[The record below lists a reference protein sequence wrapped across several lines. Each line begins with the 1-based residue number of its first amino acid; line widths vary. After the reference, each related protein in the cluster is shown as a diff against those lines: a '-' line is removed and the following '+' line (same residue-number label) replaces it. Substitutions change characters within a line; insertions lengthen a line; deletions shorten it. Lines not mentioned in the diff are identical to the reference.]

1 MAHDFLQK
9 FLFDDLPVK
18 GSFVRLG
25 SAWREIQSCARPHV
39 SCRNLLAEALCSA
52 ALLSSN
58 IKFRGAVSL
67 QIQSDHFLRLLLGQ
81 CTHDGRL
88 RGIAQVRTESSSS
101 VLAPSVLAINLE
113 PESGGSPYQGIV
125 EMHELGLVP
134 ALEKYFL
141 HSEQLQTRFWLA
153 ANLQVCG
160 GLMLQR
166 LPDANLD
173 HDNWERVQSLAAR
186 VRSSDLT
193 DLDSE
198 SLLRHLFPQD
208 NIRLFKPANLMFGC
222 SCSSVKVAG
231 MLIALGEEELM
242 NLLESRDLVEVRCE
256 YCGRDYHYNR
266 VEVTSLF
273 AGKTDLPPAKSNL
286 H

>member
-1 MAHDFLQK
+1 MSHDFVQK

-18 GSFVRLG
+18 GSFVRLS
-25 SAWREIQSCARPHV
+25 SAWQEIQSCARPHE
-39 SCRNLLAEALCSA
+39 SCRTLLAEALCSA

-67 QIQSDHFLRLLLGQ
+67 QIQSDNFLRLLLGQ

-88 RGIAQVRTESSSS
+88 RGIAQVRAESPAS

-113 PESGGSPYQGIV
+113 PESGASPYQGIV
-125 EMHELGLVP
+125 EMNELGLVA
-134 ALEKYFL
+134 ALEKYFM

-153 ANLQVCG
+153 ANGEVCG

-166 LPDANLD
+166 LPDANPD
-173 HDNWERVQSLAAR
+173 HDGWERVQTLAAHVQSHELR
-186 VRSSDLT
+186 DLET
-193 DLDSE
+193 E
-198 SLLRHLFPQD
+198 SLLRHLFPED
-208 NIRLFKPANLMFGC
+208 DIRLFKPAKLMFGC
-222 SCSSVKVAG
+222 SCSSGKVVG
-231 MLIALGEEELM
+231 MLVALGEEELLD
-242 NLLESRDLVEVRCE
+242 LLESRDLVEVRCE

-266 VEVTSLF
+266 TEVTNLF
-273 AGKTDLPPAKSNL
+273 AGKTDLPPAKSSL